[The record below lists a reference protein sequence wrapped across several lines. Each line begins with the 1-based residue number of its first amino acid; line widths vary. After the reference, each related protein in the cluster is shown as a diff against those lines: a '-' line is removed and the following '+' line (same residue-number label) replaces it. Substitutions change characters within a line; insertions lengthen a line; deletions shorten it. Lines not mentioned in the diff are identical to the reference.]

1 MSAGT
6 SVRSSDVVAFAFTAA
21 ISPFLALL
29 ALNLVRA
36 GVENYS
42 WAFPRAGGSPGR
54 QFGGGYCTETGA

>member
-1 MSAGT
+1 M
-6 SVRSSDVVAFAFTAA
+6 VAFAFTAA

-36 GVENYS
+36 GVENCS